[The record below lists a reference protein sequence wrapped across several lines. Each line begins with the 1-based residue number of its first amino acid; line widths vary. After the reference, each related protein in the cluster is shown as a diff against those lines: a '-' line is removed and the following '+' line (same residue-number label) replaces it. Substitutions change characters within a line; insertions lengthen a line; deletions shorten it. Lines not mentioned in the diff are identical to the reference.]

1 MATLA
6 CWTQADSP
14 RGPDAQPT
22 LRPPEGNQALCNPGW
37 SLLFKHPYLLVV
49 PGELT
54 SGSPNLLPMA
64 FVWMEIQNSYT
75 HVYDI
80 NLRVHMHHVL
90 ARRLATAYDPISRG
104 RLWSIV
110 ALHVERSMAMG
121 MGAGAGA

>member
-90 ARRLATAYDPISRG
+90 ARRLDGHSFGKLTGKRFTPAPPDSG
-104 RLWSIV
+104 RPYHFFSDV
-110 ALHVERSMAMG
+110 
-121 MGAGAGA
+121 